1 MITRKNLTKISVN
14 EWEIQARYRSDMRVP
29 ARFFASETMLNDI
42 LGDRS
47 LEQLVNVATLPGIV
61 GAALAMPDIHEGY
74 GFPIG
79 GVAATEWP
87 DGVISPGGI
96 GYDINCGVRL
106 LKSDITQKDL
116 VPFKETLAHELSR
129 SIPSGTGHGGRTVLD
144 TVELDNVLSHGV
156 NWAFDNNF
164 ATETDIAH
172 IESLGK
178 LESADPSSVSGL
190 AKKRGHDQL
199 GTLGAGNHF
208 AEVGVIEK
216 IFDEQ
221 AAKAFGLRLDQIT
234 VLIHTGSRGLGH
246 QVATDYIRI
255 MLRELP
261 EFGIELSDRELACL
275 PFSSNS
281 GQRYFDAMAAAAN
294 FAWTN
299 RQMITYHIR
308 EVWKQIIGDS
318 GDGLTLLYDVAH
330 NIAKIEEH
338 VVGGEEMK
346 VIVHRKGATR
356 AFGRGFKEL
365 PDEFRDIGQ
374 PVLIPGS
381 MGTASYVLV
390 GSNTAME
397 KTFGSACHGAGRVM
411 SRHAAKRKTF
421 GKQLQ
426 KELAEAG
433 IIVKTPAVR
442 DLPEE
447 APYAYKDIDD
457 VVNVIHS
464 AGIATKVA
472 RLKPLIVIKG

>member
-1 MITRKNLTKISVN
+1 MIARNDITKIGAN
-14 EWEIQARYRSDMRVP
+14 EWEIPASFRGDMRVP
-29 ARFFASETMLNDI
+29 ARFFASEAMLDDI

-47 LEQLVNVATLPGIV
+47 LEQLINVATLPGIV

-106 LKSDITQKDL
+106 LKSNITQKDL
-116 VPFKETLAHELSR
+116 APYKEMLAHELSR

-144 TVELDNVLSHGV
+144 TAELDKVLLNGV
-156 NWAFDNNF
+156 NWALDNSF
-164 ATETDIAH
+164 ATEADIAH
-172 IESLGK
+172 IESFGK
-178 LESADPSSVSGL
+178 LENADPSSVSEHS
-190 AKKRGHDQL
+190 KRRGHNQL

-208 AEVGVIEK
+208 AEVGFVET
-216 IFDEQ
+216 IFDKQ
-221 AAKAFGLRLDQIT
+221 TADAFELSPDQIT

-261 EFGIELSDRELACL
+261 KFSIELPDRELACL
-275 PFSSNS
+275 PFSSPD
-281 GQRYFDAMAAAAN
+281 GQRYFGAMAAAAN

-308 EVWKQIIGDS
+308 EVWKRILGKS
-318 GDGLTLLYDVAH
+318 GGNLTLLYDVAH

-338 VVGGEEMK
+338 ITNGKRMK
-346 VIVHRKGATR
+346 VVVHRKGATR
-356 AFGRGFKEL
+356 AFGKGFTDL
-365 PDEFRDIGQ
+365 PNEFRDTGQ

-381 MGTASYVLV
+381 MGTASYVLA
-390 GSNTAME
+390 GSDTAMT

-426 KELAEAG
+426 KELAGEG

-464 AGIATKVA
+464 SGIATKVA

>member
-1 MITRKNLTKISVN
+1 
-14 EWEIQARYRSDMRVP
+14 
-29 ARFFASETMLNDI
+29 
-42 LGDRS
+42 
-47 LEQLVNVATLPGIV
+47 
-61 GAALAMPDIHEGY
+61 
-74 GFPIG
+74 
-79 GVAATEWP
+79 
-87 DGVISPGGI
+87 
-96 GYDINCGVRL
+96 
-106 LKSDITQKDL
+106 
-116 VPFKETLAHELSR
+116 
-129 SIPSGTGHGGRTVLD
+129 
-144 TVELDNVLSHGV
+144 
-156 NWAFDNNF
+156 
-164 ATETDIAH
+164 
-172 IESLGK
+172 
-178 LESADPSSVSGL
+178 
-190 AKKRGHDQL
+190 
-199 GTLGAGNHF
+199 
-208 AEVGVIEK
+208 
-216 IFDEQ
+216 
-221 AAKAFGLRLDQIT
+221 
-234 VLIHTGSRGLGH
+234 
-246 QVATDYIRI
+246 